1 MLLCFIIIW
10 KEGKSLHTNDTYF
23 KALEKKAED
32 PPALIPYVKKV
43 PRGIQH

>member
-10 KEGKSLHTNDTYF
+10 KEGKKFTYKDTYF
-23 KALEKKAED
+23 KALEKKVED